1 VKDIKIELATIEDIH
16 KVMKILNEVT
26 EDLLDKDINQWEYPW
41 KEEVIKEDII
51 KSRIFLV
58 IYEGVIIGTFSIR
71 ALDDQDNAFY
81 RDVEGKYLYRIAIL
95 PRIQGL
101 GLGVTMLNL
110 IRECETL
117 NRNNLY
123 LDCWAGNKK
132 LRNFYLESGFIYMGD
147 YPEDD
152 YYISIYKLSK

>member
-1 VKDIKIELATIEDIH
+1 VEDIKIKLATIEDIH

-71 ALDDQDNAFY
+71 ALDNQDNAFY
-81 RDVEGKYLYRIAIL
+81 REVEGKYLYRIAIL

-101 GLGVTMLNL
+101 GFGVTMLNL

-117 NRNNLY
+117 NRKSLY

>member
-1 VKDIKIELATIEDIH
+1 MKDIKIELATIEDIH

-58 IYEGVIIGTFSIR
+58 VYEGVIIGTFSIR

-81 RDVEGKYLYRIAIL
+81 RGVEGKYLYRIAIL
-95 PRIQGL
+95 PRTQGL
-101 GLGVTMLNL
+101 GFGVTMLNL
-110 IRECETL
+110 IRESETL

-152 YYISIYKLSK
+152 YYISIYKLSE

>member
-1 VKDIKIELATIEDIH
+1 MERGNYKRGY
-16 KVMKILNEVT
+16 NET
-26 EDLLDKDINQWEYPW
+26 
-41 KEEVIKEDII
+41 
-51 KSRIFLV
+51 RIFLV

-81 RDVEGKYLYRIAIL
+81 RNVEGKYLYRIAIL

-110 IRECETL
+110 IRENETL

-147 YPEDD
+147 YERVTIILV
-152 YYISIYKLSK
+152 YINLINNYGIILKIKI

>member
-1 VKDIKIELATIEDIH
+1 MEDIKIKLATIEDIH

-71 ALDDQDNAFY
+71 ALDNQDNAFY
-81 RDVEGKYLYRIAIL
+81 REVEGKYLYRIAIL

-101 GLGVTMLNL
+101 GFGVTMLNL

-117 NRNNLY
+117 NRKSLY

>member
-1 VKDIKIELATIEDIH
+1 MKDIKIELATIEDIH

>member
-58 IYEGVIIGTFSIR
+58 VYEGVIIGTFSIR

-81 RDVEGKYLYRIAIL
+81 RGVEGKYLYRIAIL
-95 PRIQGL
+95 PRTQGL
-101 GLGVTMLNL
+101 GFGVTMLNL
-110 IRECETL
+110 IRESETL

-123 LDCWAGNKK
+123 LDCWDGNKK

>member
-1 VKDIKIELATIEDIH
+1 MKDIKIELATIEDIH

-41 KEEVIKEDII
+41 KEEAIKEDII

-58 IYEGVIIGTFSIR
+58 VYEGVIIGTFSIR

-81 RDVEGKYLYRIAIL
+81 RGVEGKYLYRIAIL
-95 PRIQGL
+95 PRTQGL
-101 GLGVTMLNL
+101 GFGVTMLNL
-110 IRECETL
+110 IRESETL

>member
-1 VKDIKIELATIEDIH
+1 MEDIKIELATIEDLH

-71 ALDDQDNAFY
+71 ALDNQDNAFY